1 VPYFIGGRQLGFTNV
16 PFLLAEN
23 YIAEPGPTPSLT
35 LARPFGG
42 TGIIASNPV
51 ITAVD
56 HELKNSLSQ
65 QWNLSIERELLPN
78 LGIRVSYVG
87 NKTSHLPW
95 YNRPMNEPR
104 VQSGDAIQPRRPYQP
119 WSTIN
124 LLATG
129 ADSILNQLQVEV
141 SKRYSQ
147 GLAFQIQYSF
157 NRSID
162 NAPIVGGPQDPYNN
176 AAERGNSEGIQRHI
190 FTLAGNYELPFGPGK
205 RFVKGNGLIG
215 RVAGGWVVSSIT
227 RLRTGSPFSVAFT
240 SSRAGWASGRA
251 DRIGDG
257 KVDNPT
263 REQWFDATDFIVPS
277 PFTYGN
283 GGRNILFAPGRIDID
298 VALFKNLRITEKFA
312 LQLRGEAFN
321 APNHSNLAAPG
332 ANISVPTQVG
342 RVLSVIGGRQL
353 QVGAKLLF

>member
-1 VPYFIGGRQLGFTNV
+1 
-16 PFLLAEN
+16 AES
-23 YIAEPGPTPSLT
+23 YVAAPGTQPTLT

-42 TGIIASNPV
+42 AGTIASNPV

-65 QWNLSIERELLPN
+65 QWNLTVEREVIAN
-78 LGIRVSYVG
+78 LGVRVSYVG

-95 YNRPMNEPR
+95 YNRLLNEPR
-104 VQSGDAIQPRRPYQP
+104 FQSGDAIQPRRPYQP

-147 GLAFQIQYSF
+147 GLMFQIEYAF
-157 NRSID
+157 NRAID

-176 AAERGNSEGIQRHI
+176 AADRANSEGVQRHI
-190 FTLAGNYELPFGPGK
+190 FTLSGNYELPFGPGK
-205 RFVKGNGLIG
+205 RFVKSGGVLG
-215 RVAGGWVVSSIT
+215 HLAGGWQVSTIT
-227 RLRTGSPFSVAFT
+227 RLRTGSPFSVTFT

-257 KVDNPT
+257 KVDGPT
-263 REQWFDATDFIVPS
+263 RDRWFDANAFAVPA
-277 PFTYGN
+277 PFAYGN
-283 GGRNILFAPGRIDID
+283 SGRNILFAPGRIEVDLA
-298 VALFKNLRITEKFA
+298 VFKSLRFTEKVS

-321 APNHSNLAAPG
+321 APNHSNLATPA

-342 RVLSVIGGRQL
+342 RVLSVIGGRQM
-353 QVGAKLLF
+353 QIGAKLLF